1 MCRFPRP
8 GAALQGDRVDPG
20 RNPSAGWLLG
30 VSAGT
35 LRLSIAVIGAAQDT
49 RMLSLKSFPRSCRQ
63 GIRSIVCLSLCA
75 ALPMPPQVDPTRAP
89 ISRQADGG
97 PGWYESSWELVH
109 GLEIAEVPDVEA
121 ELALWIDACLNQAP
135 SIEPA

>member
-1 MCRFPRP
+1 MF
-8 GAALQGDRVDPG
+8 
-20 RNPSAGWLLG
+20 
-30 VSAGT
+30 
-35 LRLSIAVIGAAQDT
+35 
-49 RMLSLKSFPRSCRQ
+49 SLTSFQHSRRQ

-75 ALPMPPQVDPTRAP
+75 ALPMPPQANPPRAP

-109 GLEIAEVPDVEA
+109 GLEIVEVPDLEA
-121 ELALWIDACLNQAP
+121 ELALWIEACLEQAP

>member
-8 GAALQGDRVDPG
+8 GAALQGERVDPG

-35 LRLSIAVIGAAQDT
+35 LSLSIAVIGAALDT
-49 RMLSLKSFPRSCRQ
+49 RMRSLKSFPRSCRQ
-63 GIRSIVCLSLCA
+63 GIRSIVSVSLCA
-75 ALPMPPQVDPTRAP
+75 ALPMPPQESPPRAP

-121 ELALWIDACLNQAP
+121 ELALWIEACLNQAP
-135 SIEPA
+135 SIELA